1 MALVYHYC
9 SPQTFLHIIENNKIW
24 LSSSNNMND
33 SAEGEWFSSAYHDYL
48 KQNRERFGIGFCD
61 AAEYKFSINNHPKYI
76 TCFSKDGDSL
86 SQWRAYAQNGEG
98 VVLGFDDTKLGAKGQ
113 FPYPNSDSAISLVMI
128 DIEYQTKEGI
138 FQLLDDI
145 FSKCQDELDE
155 KKRSFDFA
163 AMSLGFYLSVKN
175 PAFHEEKEK
184 RLIFSPL
191 FNFDKNEQL
200 YTVRNSVGELKHRIS
215 NGYLT
220 SHFEYDI
227 NIKEALK
234 EIILG
239 PRNKFSDHDVNNLLG
254 FNGLKK
260 ITVKKSAA
268 TYR

>member
-9 SPQTFLHIIENNKIW
+9 SPHTFLHIIEKKKIW

-33 SAEGEWFSSAYHDYL
+33 SAEGEWFSSTYHDFL
-48 KQNRERFGIGFCD
+48 KKNEERFGIDFCD
-61 AAEYKFSINNHPKYI
+61 AAMSKFSVNNHPKYI

-98 VVLGFDDTKLGAKGQ
+98 VALGFDDTKLGAKGEVA
-113 FPYPNSDSAISLVMI
+113 FANLEPASSLAMI
-128 DIEYQTKEGI
+128 DVEYLSKEE
-138 FQLLDDI
+138 LYRALDNIYTLCEEETDI
-145 FSKCQDELDE
+145 NE
-155 KKRSFDFA
+155 RSFNFSIT
-163 AMSLGFYLSVKN
+163 SLGYYLAVKN

-191 FNFDKNEQL
+191 ITPYKDERVYSVDNG
-200 YTVRNSVGELKHRIS
+200 VGELKHRIS

-220 SHFEYDI
+220 SHFEYEI
-227 NIKEALK
+227 NTNEALK
-234 EIILG
+234 EIVCG

-254 FNGLKK
+254 FNGLQKV
-260 ITVKKSAA
+260 TVKKSAA